1 MRPAGAAARAAMV
14 VTPAAIA
21 RLAATLRALGWKLIY
36 GLNLARGTPDAAVEE
51 AAYVARALGPL
62 LLAFQIGNEPDGFGR
77 WTRVRPPSYDF
88 AAFLA
93 EWLRFTAAIRAR
105 VPDASFAGPDVAAA
119 PDWVPA
125 FAAAAPPRLVLR

>member
-1 MRPAGAAARAAMV
+1 MIRRPPRS
-14 VTPAAIA
+14 
-21 RLAATLRALGWKLIY
+21 TLFPYTTLFR
-36 GLNLARGTPDAAVEE
+36 

-77 WTRVRPPSYDF
+77 WTRVRPPAYDF

-93 EWLRFTAAIRAR
+93 EWLRFAAAIRAR

-125 FAAAAPPRLVLR
+125 FAAAALPGLVLLTQHHSAAGPAGDPPVRVPR